1 MRYKRN
7 IPKSLWA
14 LPHICLALPRSP
26 NVEMLPMPA
35 TSCRHAR
42 QISFA
47 WSPELVTPDKKFTIV
62 PDIVPVDTAQC
73 RYKDAL
79 SNYAKASQLLKSN
92 PPEQYPSLAY
102 NSLEQDVTVI
112 TTQSALHEFAA
123 SELRKNIT
131 VSLEEYFSIY
141 KLEAREGIMDSASS
155 TLTSTRRQY
164 VRSSK
169 DPVGS
174 FSYDDDEDGLILRVA
189 IEAGFTEN
197 YLGLQR
203 DIDMLIKGL
212 DAKVVVLIFLQ
223 ESPRFKSPNNRHND
237 IDIEHIDVELARMRQ
252 YMLEARRRNQ
262 ERGTYG
268 PIEYRNHT
276 WSGNLKQARI
286 EVWRRDMKEPVT
298 SYLIKDGYSRD
309 RLPTAIGLKI
319 SDFLTD
325 RIWRSVKLPDCD
337 VYFDGDRFM
346 RSLTVAIYKT
356 ALERCINFVLLASV

>member
-14 LPHICLALPRSP
+14 LPHKCLALPRSP

-62 PDIVPVDTAQC
+62 PDIVPADTAQC

-79 SNYAKASQLLKSN
+79 SNYAKAFQLLKSN
-92 PPEQYPSLAY
+92 PPEQRLDARMPYSMYLELEKGWSNFKAEMGTVKIR
-102 NSLEQDVTVI
+102 EQDVTVI

-131 VSLEEYFSIY
+131 VSLEEYFSIH
-141 KLEAREGIMDSASS
+141 KLEAREGIMDSAST
-155 TLTSTRRQY
+155 TLTSTRREY
-164 VRSSK
+164 FRSSK
-169 DPVGS
+169 DPDGS

-203 DIDMLIKGL
+203 DKDMWIKGL

-276 WSGNLKQARI
+276 WFGNLKQARI
-286 EVWRRDMKEPVT
+286 EVWRRD
-298 SYLIKDGYSRD
+298 L
-309 RLPTAIGLKI
+309 
-319 SDFLTD
+319 
-325 RIWRSVKLPDCD
+325 
-337 VYFDGDRFM
+337 
-346 RSLTVAIYKT
+346 
-356 ALERCINFVLLASV
+356 